1 MDFMVL
7 IVPIFFVQH
16 NSIPMQNHDKPSFPK
31 LYRHFITAIT
41 GKESEFT
48 TGSIRKAIFM
58 LSIPMILEMLMESIF
73 ALVDIAYVSRVSVN
87 AVATIGLTE
96 SVITLIYA
104 VSIGLSMAAT
114 AVVARR
120 IGEKNL
126 KGARQA
132 AVQAIFLGIA
142 IAIITGSIGAFYA
155 KEILELMGGS
165 PGLIEEGQGYTRLML
180 GGNITILL
188 LFLINAI
195 FRGAG
200 DASMAMW
207 TLVLSN
213 GLNILLDPIFI
224 FGWGPIP
231 EYGVMGAAIATN
243 IGRGTAVLFQLAI
256 LFFGWGKIKIGIAD
270 LVFRLKV
277 MIGLIKVSL
286 GGIAQFLIGTSSWIF
301 LMRIMSEFG
310 SEVLA
315 GYTIAIRVM
324 MFSLMPSWGMSNAAA
339 TLVGQNLGA
348 KQADRAEMS
357 VWKTGKYN
365 AYFMFFISVLYLC
378 FAREIIMLFSTAPSV
393 VENGTLCL
401 QVIAAGYVFY
411 AYGMVLTQ
419 AFNGAGDTKTP
430 TKINFMIFWVFQLPF
445 AYLMAIILDYGPVG
459 VFIAIAV
466 AEIILTVVTLVLF
479 KKGKWKEI
487 QV

>member
-1 MDFMVL
+1 MTKS
-7 IVPIFFVQH
+7 
-16 NSIPMQNHDKPSFPK
+16 NTYSFK
-31 LYRHFITAIT
+31 KIISYFWIAVT
-41 GKESEFT
+41 GKETEFT
-48 TGSIRKAIFM
+48 SGSIRKAIFM

-73 ALVDIAYVSRVSVN
+73 ALVDIAYVSKVSVN

-104 VSIGLSMAAT
+104 LAIGLSMAAT

-120 IGEKNL
+120 IGEKDVQ
-126 KGARQA
+126 GARIA
-132 AVQAIFLGIA
+132 AVQAIGLGIL
-142 IAIITGSIGAFYA
+142 ISIILGIVGILFS
-155 KEILELMGGS
+155 KEILALMGGE
-165 PGLIEEGQGYTRLML
+165 PDLIEEGYGYTKLL
-180 GGNITILL
+180 IGGNITIML

-200 DASMAMW
+200 DASIAMW

-213 GLNILLDPIFI
+213 GLNIILDPIFI

-243 IGRGTAVLFQLAI
+243 IGRGTAVLFQLGI
-256 LFFGWGKIKIGIAD
+256 LFFGWSKIKLAAKD
-270 LVFRLKV
+270 LVMNVKV
-277 MIGLIKVSL
+277 MVNLIKVSL
-286 GGIAQFLIGTSSWIF
+286 GGIAQFLIGTSSWVF

-324 MFSLMPSWGMSNAAA
+324 MFTLMPSWGMSNAAA

-348 KQADRAEMS
+348 QKPDRAEIS

-365 AYFMFFISVLYLC
+365 AYFMGLVSLVYLFF
-378 FAREIIMLFSTAPSV
+378 AKEIVSWFNNTPSV
-393 VENGTLCL
+393 VENGALCL
-401 QVIAAGYVFY
+401 QIIAAGYVFY
-411 AYGMVLTQ
+411 AYGMVVSQ

-430 TKINFMIFWVFQLPF
+430 TKINFISFWLFQLPV
-445 AYLMAIILDYGPVG
+445 AYVSALILDWGALG
-459 VFIAIAV
+459 VFIAITS
-466 AEIILTVVTLVLF
+466 AEVLLAIMAILWF
-479 KKGKWKEI
+479 KKGNWKRV